1 MKICAIVC
9 EYNPFH
15 NGHKYLLERA
25 RELSGCDALVCVMS
39 ASFTQRGEICVLP
52 KFLRAEHAIKGGA
65 DCVLQLPAAFSV
77 APAEIFAA
85 GAVSIISKIP
95 DVTHLAFGCENADG
109 ESIQKTAKILFD
121 EGGTFKDALKRS
133 LGGGESYKRAVARAL
148 EESGAQPGIASSP
161 NNVLALEYAKA
172 LLKAGSDIKIVPVER
187 TGAGYAEKELKENF
201 SSASGIRANLCNP
214 KIAGNVPGYVFAALK
229 GADLKKAEEK
239 LGAIERFA
247 IDARGTDGLKKV
259 FGCTE
264 GLENKIYSLRG
275 ENAEEIIKS
284 STGKRYSSSRI
295 RRILAANALSLY
307 ADDVKEYLAHGTY
320 IKPLAVNESMAD
332 EIFAALAQSELPVI
346 VKQSDLNSLSPT
358 ARKCFLSDGRA
369 DFVRSLCFGESEY
382 DYTVKFVKRQ

>member
-1 MKICAIVC
+1 M
-9 EYNPFH
+9 
-15 NGHKYLLERA
+15 
-25 RELSGCDALVCVMS
+25 
-39 ASFTQRGEICVLP
+39 
-52 KFLRAEHAIKGGA
+52 
-65 DCVLQLPAAFSV
+65 
-77 APAEIFAA
+77 
-85 GAVSIISKIP
+85 
-95 DVTHLAFGCENADG
+95 
-109 ESIQKTAKILFD
+109 
-121 EGGTFKDALKRS
+121 
-133 LGGGESYKRAVARAL
+133 ARAL
-148 EESGAQPGIASSP
+148 EESGAQPGIAFSP

-172 LLKAGSDIKIVPVER
+172 LLKACSDIKIVPVER

-201 SSASGIRANLCNP
+201 SSASGIRANIGNP

-229 GADLKKAEEK
+229 GADLKKAEETLDK
-239 LGAIERFA
+239 IERFA

-275 ENAEEIIKS
+275 ETAEEIIKS

-307 ADDVKEYLAHGTY
+307 ADDVKKYLAHGTY
-320 IKPLAVNESMAD
+320 IKPLALSESMAD